1 MAALEERR
9 IDRDRAGR
17 RMNREHLASQLKID
31 RDEPAVRRRRRRGE
45 ERPPWLLFAA
55 LGLAAAAALA
65 GVIWFA
71 VARPDLPQ
79 VETAQ
84 AKAAWSGGAAG
95 GGALLDAS
103 GYVVARREATVSAK
117 IAGKVDKV
125 LIEEGQHVEAGQVI
139 ATLDDSNA
147 RASLEQAEAQA
158 ASTAANV
165 KVSEANLAEAASH
178 YARIRRIPAGVMAEQ
193 AVEDDR
199 SAYDAA
205 EASLVLARRQA
216 AAGAATVNVYR
227 RNEDDTVVRAPFA
240 GVVTATAAQPGEIV
254 APVAGGGFTRTGI
267 CTIVDMDSLEV
278 EVDVAESFISRVVP
292 GMPASI
298 KLNAYPDWE
307 IPAQVITVIP
317 TADRSKATVTVR
329 VGFKV
334 RDPRIVPEMG
344 AHVAF
349 LSPKP
354 TGAAAATRAV
364 IVPADAVQS
373 EDSGQSVVFVIEGG
387 KAERRAVR
395 LGDRTAEGLFVI
407 AGLSPGETVAVEGA
421 DHLKDGQQV
430 RVAASKTR

>member
-1 MAALEERR
+1 MS
-9 IDRDRAGR
+9 
-17 RMNREHLASQLKID
+17 REGLANQLKID
-31 RDEPAVRRRRRRGE
+31 RDPPVRRKRRRGE
-45 ERPPWLLFAA
+45 GGPSWLLWGAI
-55 LGLAAAAALA
+55 GLA
-65 GVIWFA
+65 GVAVIAGVVWFA
-71 VARPDLPQ
+71 VARPDLPRI
-79 VETAQ
+79 ETAQ

-117 IAGKVDKV
+117 VSGKVDRV
-125 LIEEGQHVEAGQVI
+125 MIEEGQHVEAGQVI

-147 RASLEQAEAQA
+147 QAALDQATAQA
-158 ASTAANV
+158 A
-165 KVSEANLAEAASH
+165 
-178 YARIRRIPAGVMAEQ
+178 
-193 AVEDDR
+193 
-199 SAYDAA
+199 AA
-205 EASLVLARRQA
+205 EASVKVAEVTLAQQTPLYRRSETLHSNGWLSDQDLEAAQASYNGARDNLALAQRQA
-216 AAGAATVNVYR
+216 AVSNAVVMVYR
-227 RNEDDTVVRAPFA
+227 RNREDMVVRAPFS

-278 EVDVAESFISRVVP
+278 EVDVAESFISRVTP
-292 GMPASI
+292 GMPASV

-307 IPAQVITVIP
+307 IPAEVITVIP

-329 VGFKV
+329 VGFKIK
-334 RDPRIVPEMG
+334 DPRIVPEMG

-354 TGAAAATRAV
+354 TTAAAATRAV
-364 IVPADAVQS
+364 IVPPDAVQS

-395 LGDRTAEGLFVI
+395 LGDRTAEGQFVI

-421 DHLKDGQQV
+421 DHLKDGQAV
-430 RVAASKTR
+430 RVTRNKTG